1 MGLGKTVIT
10 LSAIK
15 DLIDDMAIGRVLVI
29 APLTVAQ
36 TVWSDECAKWDHLRD
51 LRVERVL
58 GSQETRRAAL
68 ARDADIYVINREN
81 VAWLVTERLWRFDTV
96 VIDELSSFKSS
107 QSKRFRAL
115 RRVLGA
121 VDRVIGLTGTPSP
134 NGLMDIWAQTYLLDQ
149 GERLGRTLTAYRTR
163 YFAPGRQNGHIVYD
177 WRLVPGAEE
186 AIYRK
191 LGDLYVSVAN
201 TDISVDRID
210 IERKVA
216 IDMTQYDKLRHDLLL
231 QLGTGEEI
239 AAPTAAAVM
248 GKLLQ
253 ITGGSIYDEDGRW
266 HELGTA
272 KLDAL
277 DDLLDEADDNVLVY
291 YRYRADLERI
301 QARHPD
307 AVLLQGADEV
317 RRWSAGQI
325 RILLAHPASA
335 GYGLNLQT
343 GGSII
348 IWYGLPWSLELYQ
361 QANARLARQGQRK
374 PVRII
379 SLIAAGTVDERVR
392 DALARKDL
400 GQRALLAAIRSDHQC

>member
-36 TVWSDECAKWDHLRD
+36 TVWSDECAKWGHLRN

-58 GSQETRRAAL
+58 GSPKARRAAL
-68 ARDADIYVINREN
+68 DRDADIYVINREN
-81 VAWLVTERLWRFDTV
+81 VSWLVTELLWRFDTV
-96 VIDELSSFKSS
+96 VIDELSSFKNP
-107 QSKRFRAL
+107 QSKRFKAL
-115 RRVLGA
+115 RRVLGS

-163 YFAPGRQNGHIVYD
+163 YFTPGRSNGHVVYD

-186 AIYRK
+186 SIYRK
-191 LGDLYVSVAN
+191 LGDLYVSIKNA
-201 TDISVDRID
+201 DIHVDRVD

-216 IDMTQYDKLRHDLLL
+216 IDMKKYDELKRTLLL
-231 QLGTGEEI
+231 TLGTGEEI

-253 ITGGSIYDEDGRW
+253 ITGGSVYDESGRW
-266 HELGTA
+266 HELGTE

-277 DDLLDEADDNVLVY
+277 DELIENADDNVLIY

-301 QARHPD
+301 QARHPE
-307 AVLLQGADEV
+307 AVLLQGEQEIKAWNTGGV
-317 RRWSAGQI
+317 RV
-325 RILLAHPASA
+325 LLAHPASA
-335 GYGLNLQT
+335 GYGLNLQS

-361 QANARLARQGQRK
+361 QANARLVRQGQKK
-374 PVRII
+374 PVRVI
-379 SLIAAGTVDERVR
+379 SLIAAGTVDEKVC
-392 DALARKDL
+392 DALAKKDL
-400 GQRALLAAIRSDHQC
+400 SQRALLDAIRSGHRC